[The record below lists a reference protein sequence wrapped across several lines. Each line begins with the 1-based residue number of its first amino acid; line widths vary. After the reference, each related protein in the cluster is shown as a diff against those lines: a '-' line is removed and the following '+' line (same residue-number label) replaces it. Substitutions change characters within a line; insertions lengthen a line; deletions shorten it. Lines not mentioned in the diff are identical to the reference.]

1 LANSDARSA
10 LDRARHKAY
19 WRILPLLFVCYVIAF
34 VDRANVAFT
43 ALTMIEDLPQFDNA
57 VIGLGAGLFFLG
69 YILLEVPGSIIV
81 ERYSARK
88 WICRIMVSWGLMAAL
103 TGFVRTPGEFY
114 IVRFLLGLAEA
125 GFFPGVIVYLTHWF
139 PLRDRGRA
147 LALFLVATPVAQL
160 VSPHISF
167 ALLKIGTEEMVN
179 GVLVRHLEV
188 LGMKG
193 WQWVY
198 VFWGMPAVVLG
209 VIVWFAMRDRPRD
222 APWLTLEERDA
233 LETELAR
240 ERGRIRSGHG
250 LTVLQALRHPKVLL
264 LAFAYFCSVTGSYG
278 VLFFLPTILRD
289 WYALNFDDL
298 TWLVMLPPVV
308 AFVGQLIV
316 GWNSDRTKERR
327 LHAVAPIALGA
338 VALLLAP
345 MTQGHLTET
354 ILCFMIA
361 VGGLKA
367 YLPAFWALPNLLLT
381 STAAAGT
388 IGFIN
393 TIGSLGGFLGP
404 YVLGQIQTVTGSFVG
419 GLYFL
424 AAAML
429 LSSSVILLLGLGHRE
444 TSSIPPTTAG

>member
-1 LANSDARSA
+1 LGTDDSRAA

-43 ALTMIEDLPQFDNA
+43 ALTMIEDLPEFDAA
-57 VIGLGAGLFFLG
+57 VIGMGAGLFFLG
-69 YILLEVPGSIIV
+69 YILLEVPGSLIV

-88 WICRIMVSWGLMAAL
+88 WICRIMVSWGVMASL
-103 TGFVRTPGEFY
+103 TGFVRTPHEFY
-114 IVRFLLGLAEA
+114 LVRFLLGLAEA

-147 LALFLVATPVAQL
+147 LAIFLIATPVAQL

-167 ALLKIGTEEMVN
+167 ALLKIGTEELVH
-179 GVLVRHLEV
+179 GTLVRHPEV

-198 VFWGMPAVVLG
+198 IVWGVPAVVLG
-209 VIVWFAMRDRPRD
+209 VVVWFLMKDRPRD
-222 APWLTLEERDA
+222 APWLTLEEREA
-233 LETELAR
+233 LEQELAL
-240 ERGRIRSGHG
+240 ERGLIRGGHG
-250 LTVLQALRHPKVLL
+250 LTMLQALRHPKVLL

-289 WYALNFDDL
+289 WYSLRFDEL
-298 TWLVMLPPVV
+298 TWLVLLPPVV
-308 AFVGQLIV
+308 ACSGQLLI
-316 GWNSDRTKERR
+316 GWSSDRTRERR
-327 LHAVAPIALGA
+327 LHAVVPITLGA

-345 MTQGHLTET
+345 MTQGHLTWT
-354 ILCFMIA
+354 VLCFMIA
-361 VGGLKA
+361 VGGVKA
-367 YLPAFWALPNLLLT
+367 YLPAFWTLPNLLLH

-393 TIGSLGGFLGP
+393 TVGSLGGFCGP
-404 YVLGQIQTVTGSFVG
+404 YVLGQIQTITGSFVG
-419 GLYFL
+419 GIYFL
-424 AAAML
+424 AGAMFV
-429 LSSSVILLLGLGHRE
+429 SSTILFVLGLGHQE
-444 TSSIPPTTAG
+444 TGAPSPT